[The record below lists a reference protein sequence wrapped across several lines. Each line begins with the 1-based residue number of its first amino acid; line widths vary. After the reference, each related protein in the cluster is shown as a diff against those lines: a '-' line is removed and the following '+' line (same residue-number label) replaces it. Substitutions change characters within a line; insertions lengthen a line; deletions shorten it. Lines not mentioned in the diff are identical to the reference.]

1 MVRGLGVEAQGLGFY
16 RNRNG
21 CNGRVEFSSA
31 SLPQN
36 PLGRTLHIRG
46 FGQRFWRLM
55 WFRR

>member
-36 PLGRTLHIRG
+36 PTRSYITHSG
-46 FGQRFWRLM
+46 FWPEVLEAYM
-55 WFRR
+55 V